1 MRRAAFVGLL
11 CAVLSTFGTHR
22 QAPGASPSF
31 DCGRA
36 SSPAEK
42 LICASDRLAAQDA
55 ELSGLFRDVREG
67 KDEAA
72 RTALLQDQRR
82 WLQARLAA
90 CGIPAKGDGP
100 ADPAT
105 ATRCLSDQYAAR
117 IAALKPAPG
126 STSSPAAAAPSPAPA
141 AATAPPA
148 SVPVPAPAPSSA
160 PAAKPAT
167 TTASSGAA
175 KPDKTLF
182 PAKGNNETLVTVGE
196 FGRYALAVK
205 SDQGTAIQY
214 VDRMAGPSGVDGSA
228 GHLDG
233 RIDAFLDR
241 GQYKVRLL
249 SDPRGAGDAEL
260 SVIQS
265 VELTPT
271 EQQLVELKPITAELG
286 DHEQRSYWLDIKERR
301 FVTIEAAGRYLTD
314 LRLWKDGNWLVGAM
328 PAGGTR
334 DPGGGEPLAVRQLA
348 TWLEPGLYR
357 LTAYGGAGEKWSSGA
372 TGKPFYL
379 RYGIP
384 TLPDAARLVET
395 ASPFGIDR
403 WLVPK
408 SASYFRIDI
417 EHAEHATLSV
427 EEYSL
432 ERPFSTGGLRARIEK
447 DSRDPKAEIHNSAG
461 GATGSWLVT
470 VERTPGAKYTLQY
483 FDDRKQ
489 RRLAIDGPSADY
501 WLATLQATG
510 GEDALDPTAII
521 MRQDS
526 RFSTVVAAS
535 VVEVGPAK
543 GWRRKFNLI
552 QPVSLFL
559 EADQPTDLVIGGTGA
574 DAEYRVEPFLISR
587 PADYKMPPTKISGGS
602 WTLDKGYWVLTVMP
616 REGGKG
622 ILDMT
627 LRPAKSSGEVAE
639 EPRLAAP
646 VFPKVSFEKDTPYT
660 LYLNSTGE
668 NYGGAAVQQLPLDLA
683 NGTSFQLVGGADLDI
698 PFTVPRAGRLE
709 AVTEDGIAIP
719 FAIDGKAVVARP
731 MISGSKHTAHITAPE
746 GKPSYISLIFTPEE
760 QLQNTP
766 LPPLDKAVLTQ
777 QPKFPALIP
786 GKPAFIDLEKD
797 ESATYTL
804 TVDKPALYRLESTG
818 IIETSGAI
826 RTRTVTSLDNQSANG
841 VGRNFMIQQYLREGD
856 YQLTTSPSGQ
866 SHGAIGLSAE
876 ATPVAELGALET
888 ELWARATLAP
898 GQAGRYRFHIAEAG
912 DYRLYTLGLHHDFT
926 MRLDDGDGWPVL
938 KPGIP
943 ADVTQHFEPGDYE
956 MVLLP
961 QPVESRAVTLLHH
974 IEKPAELS
982 GHGPFPVTIG
992 EAGSN
997 RWMEPENGAP
1007 RTPDTWKFTLPAQA
1021 EVTITV
1027 DNGMRATLV
1036 ENGKATDKVALTTS
1050 PWTGTLPAGDYAVE
1064 MVSAAPN
1071 SRVDYS
1077 LTVSTKEMVA
1087 GQKRSVDAP
1096 ATLPVSIGADRQVEL
1111 ASFGGEDVKASLYDA
1126 DGKLVAANDD
1136 RENDWNFL
1144 IPMRLAPGKYELQV
1158 DPVGTKTAQTEV
1170 ALQQPEEVQD
1180 PQVAFGKPMTVKDGK
1195 VHVVPLPETQPDALV
1210 VLTTHADTPVGISIE
1225 GADADHS
1232 WHTLGSTSGRDP
1244 YLALP
1249 RGGVAKRALRVRVWS
1264 VDHGH
1269 IPVDFAV
1276 NAASLATA
1284 SESSLARGLTLT
1296 ALEGTDL
1303 GAAAVTLDQPGV
1315 LQLTGGGETVQWSP
1329 GGDTV
1334 AVRDS
1339 SGSIVAPS
1347 THLWLVD
1354 RLDRKHPRSIAARRI
1369 DPTGN
1374 DPIHLVVKGGETI
1387 TLPLPSTKDTG
1398 VTLWR
1403 VDGQGGQ
1410 PGIALH
1416 DMGAAAARPPLMA
1429 AGAASPTLGSAVAMA
1444 AGPLSKPTIR
1454 IWNAGGTGDEMPVT
1468 LSHVALGAPK
1478 PGTLQPGIADGNFA
1492 GREAQL
1498 LALPQGVK
1506 RLTLVLPPDTVAVP
1520 ITGDVPEQMIWSVSS
1535 RAEIVETAAEKLML
1549 LHAANEKSP
1558 FSITVEQAGA
1568 KPLTLAAGALISRYT
1583 PTPGILHFAI
1593 DPAPMPEAV
1602 LHIAGSAKAVSV
1614 LNPDGTV
1621 RRGGNVKVAPGSL
1634 VSVEYQPGLLA
1645 VGLVAPASPLD
1656 KPGPP
1661 PTPVALPSTVALSGV
1676 HMTLSLPAG
1685 TQRLIHV
1692 TSDTPIILHTP
1703 TGPNELDR
1711 DLFSA
1716 GADLNFVIAQ
1726 GQAAGLTVEP
1736 AGVAALSGT
1745 AHFTAI
1751 DLTQIGEGI
1760 GPKRRLAPGQ
1770 SRAFRFTLTDTRTI
1784 GVGVRASVDV
1794 ATCRLLSEDGSEI
1807 GRGLVHMHELKAG
1820 NYVLVVDAPSDGP
1833 AIDIEPALV
1842 GSELPSRGPPDSVK
1856 ADYLALVGKQARN

>member
-1 MRRAAFVGLL
+1 MRRAAYVGFL
-11 CAVLSTFGTHR
+11 CAVLSTFGTYR

-42 LICASDRLAAQDA
+42 LICSSDQLAAQDA

-67 KDEAA
+67 KDETA
-72 RTALLQDQRR
+72 RAALLQDQRH

-90 CGIPAKGDGP
+90 CNIPAKGDVP
-100 ADPAT
+100 PDQAA

-117 IAALKPAPG
+117 IAALKP
-126 STSSPAAAAPSPAPA
+126 PAAPMAAAAPA
-141 AATAPPA
+141 AATPA
-148 SVPVPAPAPSSA
+148 PAPAPSSPA
-160 PAAKPAT
+160 AAKPTAT
-167 TTASSGAA
+167 PPSSGAA

-182 PAKGNNETLVTVGE
+182 PAKGSNETLVTVGE
-196 FGRYALAVK
+196 FGRYSMAVK
-205 SDQGTAIQY
+205 SDQGTAIQF

-265 VELTPT
+265 VELNPT
-271 EQQLVELKPITAELG
+271 EQQLVELKPIEAELG

-301 FVTIEAAGRYLTD
+301 FVAIEAGGRYLTD

-328 PAGGTR
+328 PTAGER

-357 LTAYGGAGEKWSSGA
+357 LTAYGGVGEKWSSG
-372 TGKPFYL
+372 TTSKPFYL

-384 TLPDAARLVET
+384 TLPDAARMVET

-408 SASYFRIDI
+408 SSNYFRIDI
-417 EHAEHATLSV
+417 DKSEHAVLSV
-427 EEYSL
+427 EDYAE
-432 ERPFSTGGLRARIEK
+432 ERPFATGGLRAQIQK
-447 DSRDPKAEIHNSAG
+447 DSRDPRAEVQAEASDPKGFRLI
-461 GATGSWLVT
+461 T
-470 VERTPGAKYTLQY
+470 VERAPGARYTLQY
-483 FDDRKQ
+483 FDDTRQ

-510 GEDALDPTAII
+510 GEDALDPTAIVV
-521 MRQDS
+521 RED
-526 RFSTVVAAS
+526 RNAVSTVVAAS
-535 VVEVGPAK
+535 TVEVGPDK

-559 EADQPTDLVIGGTGA
+559 KADQPTDLVVGGTGA
-574 DAEYRVEPFLISR
+574 DAEYRIEPFLIVD
-587 PADYKMPPTKISGGS
+587 PNYKVPPTKMSGGT
-602 WTLDKGYWVLTVMP
+602 WTLDRGYWVLTVSP

-627 LRPAKSSGEVAE
+627 VQPAKSAGAITEQ
-639 EPRLAAP
+639 PRRAAP
-646 VFPKVSFEKDTPYT
+646 VFPAINFEKDRNYT
-660 LYLNSTGE
+660 LYLSSTGE
-668 NYGGAAVQQLPLDLA
+668 AFGGAAVQKLPLDLA
-683 NGTSFQLVGGADLDI
+683 NGASFQVVGGADLDI
-698 PFTVPRAGRLE
+698 QFTVHRAGKLE
-709 AVTEDGIAIP
+709 AVTETGTAVP
-719 FAIDGKAVVARP
+719 LAIDGKAAAAGPIV
-731 MISGSKHTAHITAPE
+731 SGASHKAHITAPD
-746 GKPSYISLIFTPEE
+746 GKASYISLIFTPEE
-760 QLQNTP
+760 QLRNTP
-766 LPPLDKAVLTQ
+766 LPPLDKGALAQ
-777 QPKFPALIP
+777 QPKFPALTP
-786 GKPAFIDLEKD
+786 GEPAFLDLAKD

-826 RTRTVTSLDNQSANG
+826 RTRTVTSLDEQAANG
-841 VGRNFMIQQYLREGD
+841 VGRNFIIQQYLREGD

-866 SHGAIGLSAE
+866 SHGAIGLKAE
-876 ATPVAELGALET
+876 ATPVADLGALET
-888 ELWARATLAP
+888 ELWARATLSP
-898 GQAGRYRFHIAEAG
+898 GQAGRYRFHVADAG
-912 DYRLYTLGLHHDFT
+912 DYRLQTLGLHHDFA

-943 ADVTQHFEPGDYE
+943 ADVTEHFEPGDYE

-974 IEKPAELS
+974 IEKPVEFS
-982 GHGPFPVTIG
+982 GHGPFALKVG

-997 RWMEPENGAP
+997 RWMEPDKGAP
-1007 RTPDTWKFTLPAQA
+1007 RTPDSWKFTLAAQA
-1021 EVTITV
+1021 EVTIAV

-1036 ENGKATDKVALTTS
+1036 ENGKPTDKAALTATA
-1050 PWTGTLPAGDYAVE
+1050 WTGTLPAGDYAVE
-1064 MVSAAPN
+1064 VVSAAPN

-1087 GQKRSVDAP
+1087 GQKRTVTVP
-1096 ATLPVSIGADRQVEL
+1096 ATLPISIGADKQVEL
-1111 ASFGGEDVKASLYDA
+1111 ASFGGEDVKAHLYDA

-1144 IPMRLAPGKYELQV
+1144 LPLRLAPGKYELQV
-1158 DPVGTKTAQTEV
+1158 DPVGAKTAATEV

-1180 PQVAFGKPMTVKDGK
+1180 PQIAFGKTVTVKDGK
-1195 VHVVPLPETQPDALV
+1195 VHVAPLPDTQPDALV
-1210 VLTTHADTPVGISIE
+1210 VLTTHADTPVGVAIE
-1225 GADADHS
+1225 GADDGQT

-1249 RGGVAKRALRVRVWS
+1249 RGSIAKRALRVRVWS
-1264 VDHGH
+1264 VDHSH

-1276 NAASLATA
+1276 GAVSPATA
-1284 SESSLARGLTLT
+1284 SESSLARGLTLS

-1303 GAAAVTLDQPGV
+1303 GAAVVTLDQPGV
-1315 LQLTGGGETVQWSP
+1315 LQLAS

-1334 AVRDS
+1334 EWAAAGDTVAARDA
-1339 SGSIVAPS
+1339 GGAMVTPS
-1347 THLWLVD
+1347 TRLWLVD
-1354 RLDRKHPRSIAARRI
+1354 RLDRKHPRSITAHRV
-1369 DPTGN
+1369 DPTGS
-1374 DPIHLVVKGGETI
+1374 DPVHLVVKVGETI
-1387 TLPLPSTKDTG
+1387 VLPLPAGKDNG

-1403 VDGQGGQ
+1403 ADGQGGQ
-1410 PGIALH
+1410 PGVALRE
-1416 DMGAAAARPPLMA
+1416 MGAPAARPPLMA

-1444 AGPLSKPTIR
+1444 AGPLQKPTVR

-1468 LSHVALGAPK
+1468 LTHIAFAAPK

-1506 RLTLVLPPDTVAVP
+1506 RLTLVLPPDTVAAP
-1520 ITGDVPEQMIWSVSS
+1520 ITSDTPEQMIWAVSS
-1535 RAEIVETAAEKLML
+1535 RAEIVETAAERLML
-1549 LHAANEKSP
+1549 LHAATEASP

-1568 KPLTLAAGALISRYT
+1568 KALTLAAGAIVSRYT

-1593 DPAPMPEAV
+1593 DPAPMPETA
-1602 LHIAGSAKAVSV
+1602 LHIAGSAKAVTV
-1614 LNPDGTV
+1614 LNPDGTAL
-1621 RRGGNVKVAPGSL
+1621 RGGDVKVAPGSQ
-1634 VSVEYQPGLLA
+1634 VSVEYLSGLLA
-1645 VGLVAPASPLD
+1645 VGLDAPG
-1656 KPGPP
+1656 GPINKLVTP
-1661 PTPVALPSTVALSGV
+1661 PTTVALPSAVALGGA
-1676 HMTLSLPAG
+1676 HMALSVAAG
-1685 TQRLIHV
+1685 TQRLVHV
-1692 TSDTPIILHTP
+1692 TSDTPIILRTAA
-1703 TGPNELDR
+1703 GVNSSDR
-1711 DLFSA
+1711 ELFSA
-1716 GADLNFVIAQ
+1716 GADLNFVLAQ
-1726 GQAAGLTVEP
+1726 GQAADLIVEP
-1736 AGVAALSGT
+1736 AGVAALSGM

-1751 DLTQIGEGI
+1751 DLAQIGEGI

-1794 ATCRLLSEDGSEI
+1794 ATCRLLREDGSEI